1 MKNIKKIVMIMFVAI
16 IGFSMTA
23 CSNDGGGKKDDYTAH
38 VFFWNYADAFVGEL
52 RTNLEREFKDANI
65 NYVFHDGG
73 NSQAKQNDQIDTAI
87 STGAD
92 ILVLNLVEA
101 ETGEAVLAKADAAN
115 IPSIFFNR
123 QPEHSIFE
131 GKENAVL
138 LDGDVV
144 GGAKEQGRMI
154 AEFLLEDYDKYAGDD
169 GIVDYIMIRAELSH
183 VAATARTKYAVEQA
197 NELLVAAGKPELRRH
212 ASAPADLLADDWSAA
227 KGKDAMSTI
236 MSTVSDV
243 GSIELVIANNDGIA
257 EGVLSALNEKDYNT
271 GTRDNYIPVFGYDA
285 TNSGK
290 DLVKQDKL
298 SGTILQDALTNA
310 KIITTAVANKQA
322 GKDFVADSEYKYD
335 GTFNRIVINDV
346 IYDPAVH

>member
-1 MKNIKKIVMIMFVAI
+1 MKNIKKIIMVLFVTV
-16 IGFSMTA
+16 IGFGLTA
-23 CSNDGGGKKDDYTAH
+23 CSSGGSSDSYTAH

-52 RTNLEREFKDANI
+52 RTNLEREFKDTDVEF
-65 NYVFHDGG
+65 VFYDGG
-73 NSQAKQNDQIDTAI
+73 NSQSKQNDQIDTAI

-101 ETGEAVLAKADAAN
+101 ETGEAVLQKAKDAKV
-115 IPSIFFNR
+115 PTIFFNR

-131 GKENAVL
+131 GNETAVL

-144 GGAKEQGRMI
+144 GGAKAQGDMI
-154 AEFLLEDYDKYAGDD
+154 GNFLLENYDTYAGED
-169 GIVDYIMIRAELSH
+169 GIVDYVMIRAELSH
-183 VAATARTKYAVEQA
+183 VAATARTKYAVDQA
-197 NELLVAAGKPELRRH
+197 NEVLKAAGKPELRRH
-212 ASAPADLLADDWSAA
+212 ASAPSDLLADDWSAA

-271 GTRDNYIPVFGYDA
+271 GTRDKYIPVFGYDA

-298 SGTILQDALTNA
+298 SGTILQDAKMNA
-310 KIITTAVANKQA
+310 LIIRTAVANDKE
-322 GKDFVADSEYKYD
+322 GKEFIEGSDFKYD
-335 GTFNRIVINDV
+335 GSFKRIVINDV

>member
-1 MKNIKKIVMIMFVAI
+1 MKNIKKIVMIMFVAV
-16 IGFSMTA
+16 IGFGMTA
-23 CSNDGGGKKDDYTAH
+23 CSSGPKDEEYTAH

-52 RTNLEREFKDANI
+52 RNNMEREFKDAGI
-65 NYVFHDGG
+65 KYVFYDGG

-123 QPEHSIFE
+123 QPPHEIFE
-131 GKENAVL
+131 GKDNAVL

-144 GGAKEQGRMI
+144 GGAKAQGEMI
-154 AEFLLEDYDKYAGDD
+154 AQFLLEDYDTYAGDD

-183 VAATARTKYAVEQA
+183 VAATARTKYAVERA
-197 NELLVAAGKPELRRH
+197 NEVLKEAGKPELRRH
-212 ASAPADLLADDWSAA
+212 ASAPSDLLADDWSAA

-236 MSTVSDV
+236 MSTVTDV

-290 DLVKQDKL
+290 DLVKADKL
-298 SGTILQDALTNA
+298 SGTILQDAQMNA
-310 KIITTAVANKQA
+310 LIIRTAVANKKE
-322 GKDFVADSEYKYD
+322 GKDFIEGSEFKYD
-335 GTFNRIVINDV
+335 GSFNRIVINDV